1 MPVFLHVT
9 KQVSATLTLRL
20 PSRVSVIIAEQSRV
34 YKYTSQ
40 EAA

>member
-20 PSRVSVIIAEQSRV
+20 PSRVSVVIAEKLSFE
-34 YKYTSQ
+34 KNTSQ

>member
-20 PSRVSVIIAEQSRV
+20 PSRGLVIRAGQSRLD
-34 YKYTSQ
+34 KDTSQ
-40 EAA
+40 EAT